1 MFTTG
6 LGNFFH
12 KKYKSWYINLF
23 IAVILSLIILLFQ
36 KTTFFQDFESKTID
50 YRFRLFPIAQ
60 RADSNVIMI
69 AIDDNSLRDMRK
81 NRVVWPWA
89 RDIYGAVV
97 NYLSEQG
104 AKAVIFDMQ
113 FYEPDY
119 DRADVSSEELD
130 AEFAQSIQESGKVVL
145 GMQLVPDATSVP
157 PELSRFTLTKTTGML
172 PSTGKYQGVLA
183 PIPEFMQSAAKVG
196 IINIEPDKD
205 GVIRRVPFLYH
216 FGKDYYPQIS
226 YSAWSLAQHSSQYP
240 SSLKKLPFDK
250 EGNYLINW
258 YGPAGV
264 DGVFKYL
271 RFTAVLQ
278 SASATASG
286 LQPQIPNGYF
296 KDKYVIIGATAGG
309 LMDLKISPYT
319 QIMPGM
325 EIWGTV
331 LSNLL
336 NHDFIHIVPGWINF
350 LILLIVSFLVIILFS
365 NTNNKWNNILLL
377 TILILVVASNFYLWS
392 SQRYLLNLVG
402 PLLAFFLAYFYIVT
416 VSYLMEGRNKREIR
430 KIFSRYL
437 HPDVVEKLVEN
448 PDLVQMGGEEID
460 ATILFSDIYD
470 FTTFSEKTQ
479 PQELVS
485 TLNEYFSHFTNSILD
500 FHGLLDKYTGD
511 GLMALWGVPIPRKD
525 HALLACQAAL
535 AHRNYSLEL
544 LKTKPQLTAAENLHL
559 FTRVGINSGKIVA
572 GNIGSE
578 RRMDYTAIGDAV
590 NLSARLEGVNKIFHT
605 NIIISEST
613 YCLVEDSFIC
623 RELDYL
629 RVKGKKEPTRIFE
642 LLDEK
647 NNSEQKDYSWITE
660 YEKALELYRKG
671 DWKEA
676 IALFTQFYEGP
687 LRDQP
692 SHTMIERCEYLIKN
706 PPATWDG
713 ILTLEVK

>member
-1 MFTTG
+1 MQPG
-6 LGNFFH
+6 SLGNFFH
-12 KKYKSWYINLF
+12 KKYKSWYINLL
-23 IAVILSLIILLFQ
+23 IALVLSLIILFFQ
-36 KTTFFQDFESKTID
+36 KTSFFQDFESKTLD
-50 YRFRLFPIAQ
+50 YRFRLFPIAN
-60 RADSNVIMI
+60 RTDPNVVMI
-69 AIDDNSLRDMRK
+69 AIDDNSLRDMRQ

-89 RDIYGAVV
+89 RDMYAAVV
-97 NYLSEQG
+97 NYLGSQG
-104 AKAVIFDMQ
+104 AKAIIFDMQ

-119 DRADVSSEELD
+119 DRADVSSEVLD
-130 AEFAQSIQESGKVVL
+130 QEFAQSILENQRVVL
-145 GMQLVPDATSVP
+145 GMQLVPDATSIP
-157 PELSRFTLTKTTGML
+157 SELSRFASLKPSVLL
-172 PSTGKYQGVLA
+172 PSTTRYKGVLA
-183 PIPEFMQSAAKVG
+183 PLPQFMNSAAKVG

-205 GVIRRVPFLYH
+205 GVIRRVPFLYQ
-216 FGKDYYPQIS
+216 FGNKYYPQIS
-226 YSAWSLAQHSSQYP
+226 YSTWLLNNQAENTQLHN
-240 SSLKKLPFDK
+240 LPFDK
-250 EGNYLINW
+250 VGNYLINW

-264 DGVFKYL
+264 NGVFKYL
-271 RFTAVLQ
+271 RFTSVLQ
-278 SASATASG
+278 SASANAVG
-286 LQPQIPNGYF
+286 LPPQIPNGYF

-325 EIWGTV
+325 EIWGTI

-336 NHDFIHIVPGWINF
+336 NHDFIHIIPSWFNF
-350 LILLIVSFLVIILFS
+350 VLLLLVSFLVMISFCHIG
-365 NTNNKWNNILLL
+365 NKWNQLVLLL
-377 TILILVVASNFYLWS
+377 LLMFIVASNFILWS
-392 SQRYLLNLVG
+392 NGRYLLNLVS
-402 PLLAFFLAYFYIVT
+402 PLLAFFMAYFYILAI
-416 VSYLMEGRNKREIR
+416 SYLMEGRNKREIR

-460 ATILFSDIYD
+460 ATILFSDIYN
-470 FTTFSEKTQ
+470 FTTLSEKTT
-479 PQELVS
+479 PQELVR

-535 AHRNYSLEL
+535 AHRVYSLEL
-544 LKTKPQLTAAENLHL
+544 LRTKPELTAAENLHL
-559 FTRVGINSGKIVA
+559 FTRVGVNSGKIVA

-613 YCLVEDSFIC
+613 YQQVSDLFIC

-647 NNSEQKDYSWITE
+647 ANSAKIDYSWIAE

-676 IALFTQFYEGP
+676 ILIFQALNEGD
-687 LRDQP
+687 LKDQP
-692 SHTMIERCEYLIKN
+692 SLTMRERCEYLIKN